1 MSKSKYYLEKRRDNI
16 WSTHQ
21 SCDRKDPGFSRGNL
35 SEVSQKIVD
44 TVFQSPYTVPAGE
57 LHLKYFIQPDKY

>member
-1 MSKSKYYLEKRRDNI
+1 MMDWQMIYITKLIGCENLA
-16 WSTHQ
+16 Q
-21 SCDRKDPGFSRGNL
+21 ARKTP

-44 TVFQSPYTVPAGE
+44 TFFQPPYTVPAGE